1 MVPKARILVVDDEQ
15 SNVKLLE
22 ANLLPYGFEVLT
34 ATSGE
39 KALQLVSSNSVDLI
53 LLDVMMP
60 DIDGFEVTRRLRTN
74 EKTKLTPVV
83 LVTALTET
91 GDKIKGIEAGCDDF
105 ISKPFDKNELLARV
119 KSLLRIKSLQDELE
133 DKYNQLK
140 KLEEM
145 KDSLTH
151 MIVHDLNNPLSVI
164 SGRLQ
169 LLQMEA
175 EGTFSQGQKRNV
187 EEALLATQA
196 LKMMIGTLLDIN
208 KMEVGRLQLNYENFN
223 LGDIVKEV
231 VDQMN
236 VIAEPDE
243 KILSFDVLADIPA
256 VSADKELIKRVIAN
270 LVNNAIKFTP
280 PKGSIQIKVFYDS
293 SNNSFYTTVKD
304 TGSGIPEEYL
314 GRIFDKFVQVESK
327 EVKTGRG
334 LGLTFCKMAVEAHG
348 GKIWVESEPNKGSI
362 FIFTLPHKN

>member
-1 MVPKARILVVDDEQ
+1 MERKARILVVDDEQ

-22 ANLLPYGFEVLT
+22 ANLLLQGYEVMT
-34 ATSGE
+34 VSNGE
-39 KALQLVSSNSVDLI
+39 EALNKVLETDADLI

-60 DIDGFEVTRRLRTN
+60 GIDGFEVTRRLKSDENTR
-74 EKTKLTPVV
+74 LIPIV
-83 LVTALTET
+83 LITALKERE
-91 GDKIKGIEAGCDDF
+91 DRIKGIEAGCDDF

-151 MIVHDLNNPLSVI
+151 MIVHDLNNPLLVI

-169 LLQMEA
+169 LLQMEE
-175 EGTFSQGQKRNV
+175 EGTFKEGQERNI
-187 EEALLATQA
+187 EEALLATQE
-196 LKMMIGTLLDIN
+196 LKIMIGTLLDIN
-208 KMEVGRLQLNYENFN
+208 KMEAGRLQLNYENFN
-223 LGDIVKEV
+223 LGDIVREV

-236 VIAEPDE
+236 VIAEADE
-243 KILSFDVLADIPA
+243 KTIKAEIVENIPVVLAD
-256 VSADKELIKRVIAN
+256 KGLIKRVIAN
-270 LVNNAIKFTP
+270 LIGNAIKFTL
-280 PKGSIQIKVFYDS
+280 PKGSIQIKVVYNS

-304 TGSGIPEEYL
+304 TGGGISEEYL
-314 GRIFDKFVQVESK
+314 GRIFDKFVQVQSQK
-327 EVKTGRG
+327 VKTGRG

>member
-1 MVPKARILVVDDEQ
+1 
-15 SNVKLLE
+15 
-22 ANLLPYGFEVLT
+22 
-34 ATSGE
+34 
-39 KALQLVSSNSVDLI
+39 
-53 LLDVMMP
+53 
-60 DIDGFEVTRRLRTN
+60 
-74 EKTKLTPVV
+74 
-83 LVTALTET
+83 
-91 GDKIKGIEAGCDDF
+91 
-105 ISKPFDKNELLARV
+105 
-119 KSLLRIKSLQDELE
+119 
-133 DKYNQLK
+133 
-140 KLEEM
+140 M

-187 EEALLATQA
+187 GEALLATQA

-327 EVKTGRG
+327 KVKTGRG

>member
-133 DKYNQLK
+133 DKYNQL
-140 KLEEM
+140 
-145 KDSLTH
+145 
-151 MIVHDLNNPLSVI
+151 
-164 SGRLQ
+164 
-169 LLQMEA
+169 
-175 EGTFSQGQKRNV
+175 
-187 EEALLATQA
+187 
-196 LKMMIGTLLDIN
+196 
-208 KMEVGRLQLNYENFN
+208 
-223 LGDIVKEV
+223 
-231 VDQMN
+231 
-236 VIAEPDE
+236 
-243 KILSFDVLADIPA
+243 
-256 VSADKELIKRVIAN
+256 
-270 LVNNAIKFTP
+270 
-280 PKGSIQIKVFYDS
+280 
-293 SNNSFYTTVKD
+293 
-304 TGSGIPEEYL
+304 
-314 GRIFDKFVQVESK
+314 
-327 EVKTGRG
+327 
-334 LGLTFCKMAVEAHG
+334 
-348 GKIWVESEPNKGSI
+348 
-362 FIFTLPHKN
+362 